1 MIKNNYS
8 KDWID
13 QISADEWMILQDE
26 YDPAENLKFESLF
39 ALSNGYLGIRGSH
52 EEGTKI
58 TLPYLY
64 VNGVFDKSETF
75 MRELAAL
82 PNWLGIKLYV
92 EKELIGIENCEIL
105 EFSRALDMKTAVLYK
120 HVVLKDKKGRI
131 TKIDGRRFVSRN
143 NVHRMGVE
151 LQVTPLN
158 YSGIIEAENLIDGTI
173 VNFYDAPR
181 FKVKHMYTTAN
192 EKLDECGVYME
203 TATRERHLH
212 VGTGCVLEAYKNGEK
227 SMRNRMFHSFG
238 ETADEFGDFTVEQDE
253 TVTVVKYVS
262 MYTERE
268 CPAYALH
275 TTIKEELDRFEE
287 DGFQK
292 ELDLHAKVYENMWNE
307 ANVSIEGDFE
317 LDRAIRFNIF
327 HLMST
332 GNETDDRVSVGA
344 KLLTGEEYG
353 GHAFWDI
360 ELFMLPFYSYVF
372 PQMAKNLELYRYYL
386 LDAARDN
393 AKKNGYKGAQYP
405 WESADDGTEQ
415 CPDWTIEPDG
425 TCYRC
430 HVAEY
435 EHHVTADVAY
445 GIYDYVKISNDKEFL
460 INEGAEI
467 LTETA
472 RFWASRCEYI
482 QEKDHY
488 EINQVTGPDEWHEPV
503 DNNLYTNYFA
513 QWNLRYVMNLV
524 DVMKKEHPSE
534 YEKLI
539 EKTNLTDEEIKK
551 WDEVQAKIYLPRKEG
566 TNLLEQF
573 EGYFK
578 LKDVIIDQYDKHDWP
593 IRPAILKE
601 MPARKTQILKQPDVV
616 LLLHLLGEEF
626 DSELIKENY
635 DYYEK
640 RTLHG
645 SSLSP
650 SIYSVMGL
658 KVGDDSKAYRYLKR
672 AAFIDILNLQKNTRE
687 GIHAAN
693 AGGVWQTVVFGF
705 AGVSL
710 DKEGVLNIR
719 PNMPKE
725 WSGLTFRL
733 HHYQSWLEISVQK
746 NNEVEV
752 KLLKGD
758 HTQIKINGE
767 IKEI

>member
-1 MIKNNYS
+1 MIKDNYS
-8 KDWID
+8 KDWLS
-13 QISADEWMILQDE
+13 QISSDEWMILQDE
-26 YDPAENLKFESLF
+26 YDPEENLKFESLF

-82 PNWLGIKLYV
+82 PNWLGLKLYV
-92 EKELIGIENCEIL
+92 EKELIGVENCEII
-105 EFSRALDMKTAVLYK
+105 EFSRALDLKSAVLYK
-120 HVVLKDKKGRI
+120 HLVLKDKKGRI
-131 TKIDGRRFVSRN
+131 TRVEGRRFVSRN

-151 LQVTPLN
+151 LQVTPVN
-158 YSGIIEAENLIDGTI
+158 YSGIIEVENIIDGTI

-192 EKLDECGVYME
+192 EMLDENGVYME

-212 VGTGCVLEAYKNGEK
+212 VGTGCAVEAYKNGEK
-227 SMRNRMFHSFG
+227 VMRNRMFHAFG
-238 ETADEFGDFTVEQDE
+238 ETANEFGDFTVEQDE
-253 TVTVVKYVS
+253 TVTVIKYVS

-275 TTIKEELDRFEE
+275 TTIKEEIDRFME

-292 ELDLHAKVYENMWNE
+292 ELDLHAAVYDKMWEE
-307 ANVSIEGDFE
+307 ANVCIQGDAE
-317 LDRAIRFNIF
+317 LDRAVRFNIF

-393 AKKNGYKGAQYP
+393 AKKNGFKGAQYP

-425 TCYRC
+425 SCYRC

-482 QEKDHY
+482 AEKDHY

-503 DNNLYTNYFA
+503 NNNLYTNYFA
-513 QWNLRYVMNLV
+513 QWNLRYVMKLV
-524 DVMKKEHPSE
+524 EEMKAEHKAE
-534 YEKLI
+534 YDKLI
-539 EKTNLTDEEIKK
+539 EKTGLTAEEIAH
-551 WDEVQAKIYLPRKEG
+551 WDEVQAKIYLPKKEG

-578 LKDVIIDQYDKHDWP
+578 LIDVVIDQYDEHDWP

-601 MPARKTQILKQPDVV
+601 HKARETQILKQPDVV

-626 DSELIKENY
+626 DKEVIKENY

-672 AAFIDILNLQKNTRE
+672 AAFIDIWNLQKNTRE

-710 DKEGVLNIR
+710 DKERVLNIC
-719 PNMPKE
+719 PHMPEE
-725 WSGLTFRL
+725 WTGLTFRI
-733 HHYQSWLEISVQK
+733 HHFNSWLEISVK
-746 NNEVEV
+746 KGNEVEV
-752 KLLKGD
+752 KLLQGD
-758 HTQIKINGE
+758 HTKVKINGV

>member
-1 MIKNNYS
+1 MIRDIFAEPWRENIGTD
-8 KDWID
+8 DWV
-13 QISADEWMILQDE
+13 ILQDR
-26 YDPAENLKFESLF
+26 YDPEENLKYESLF
-39 ALSNGYLGIRGSH
+39 ALSNGYLGIRGSY

-64 VNGVFDKSETF
+64 INGVFDKSETF

-82 PNWLGIKLYV
+82 PNWLGIRLYV
-92 EKELIGIENCEIL
+92 EKELIGVENCEIL
-105 EFSRALDMKTAVLYK
+105 EFARALDMKQAVLYR
-120 HVVLKDKKGRI
+120 HAVLKDKKGRI
-131 TKIDGRRFVSRN
+131 TKIEGRRFVSRD
-143 NVHRMGVE
+143 NVHRMGIE
-151 LQVTPLN
+151 LLVTPMN
-158 YSGIIEAENLIDGTI
+158 YSGIIEAENIIDGTI

-181 FKVKHMYTTAN
+181 FKVKHMYQTAN
-192 EKLDECGVYME
+192 ERLGEDGVYME
-203 TATRERHLH
+203 TATRDRHLH
-212 VGTGCVLEAYKNGEK
+212 VGCGCRLEAYKDGQPV
-227 SMRNRMFHSFG
+227 MGNRMFNAFG
-238 ETADEFGDFTVEQDE
+238 EQAVEFGDVHVKEGECVRF
-253 TVTVVKYVS
+253 VKYVS

-275 TTIKEELDRFEE
+275 TTIKDEVDRFAGE
-287 DGFQK
+287 GFGA
-292 ELDLHAKVYENMWNE
+292 ELEKHAKVYEKMWQE
-307 ANVSIEGDFE
+307 ADVRINGDFE
-317 LDRAIRFNIF
+317 LDRAVRFNIF

-360 ELFMLPFYSYVF
+360 ELFMLPFFSYVF
-372 PQMAKNLELYRYYL
+372 PQMAKNMETYRYHL

-393 AKKNGYKGAQYP
+393 ARKNGFKGAQYP

-430 HVAEY
+430 YVAVY

-445 GIYDYVKISNDKEFL
+445 GIYDYVKITNDKDFL
-460 INEGAEI
+460 LNEGAEI

-482 QEKDHY
+482 PEKDRY

-513 QWNLRYVMNLV
+513 RWNLRYVMALTEQ
-524 DVMKKEHPSE
+524 MKRE
-534 YEKLI
+534 YPDAYASLA
-539 EKTNLTDEEIKK
+539 EKTGLTDEEVKS
-551 WDEVQAKIYLPRKEG
+551 WDEVQKKIYLPRKEG

-573 EGYFK
+573 EGYFD
-578 LKDVIIDQYDKHDWP
+578 LHDVVIDKYDENDWP
-593 IRPAILKE
+593 IRPEALNHYPKGE
-601 MPARKTQILKQPDVV
+601 TQILKQPDVV

-626 DSELIKENY
+626 DKELIKENY

-658 KVGDDSKAYRYLKR
+658 KVGDDSRAYRYLRR
-672 AAFIDILNLQKNTRE
+672 AAFIDLLNLQKNTRE

-705 AGVSL
+705 AGVSIE
-710 DKEGVLNIR
+710 EGILKIC

-725 WSGLTFRL
+725 WNDLTFRL
-733 HHYQSWLEISVQK
+733 HYYGSWIEITVSGD
-746 NNEVEV
+746 NTASV
-752 KLLKGD
+752 KLLSGEHAKVN
-758 HTQIKINGE
+758 INGSIQE
-767 IKEI
+767 I